1 MRRDSPNVAKPGKP
15 LNKNWVIELWA
26 EYLAKVG
33 FLHSLLH
40 HCYQI
45 IVDTKIAF
53 AVEKKKLLIFDAWY
67 Y

>member
-1 MRRDSPNVAKPGKP
+1 
-15 LNKNWVIELWA
+15 LWA